1 MARTKQTARQ
11 STGGRAPRQVLSSGW
26 SDGDTSQSTL
36 VELYNAT
43 QTRTIAVTGTD
54 EFDVEVD
61 IVSISFKIMEEDLD
75 YQKAIV
81 SCLSSLDFV
90 RSKIKGLGIS
100 NDAISSDALR
110 VNKRHVSM
118 RNGEI
123 VPTPDSDD
131 DDGPSSSGFGFSG
144 SSQPQSSKRR
154 KTEEKEK
161 EKSETTNVVV
171 YQPCIILRVQLTGE
185 AKTVPLFPRIMFTLL
200 QMGIP
205 NHESPIYDSSLI
217 TEHRHRAR
225 ENAILNAH
233 DKANNILTSLDSD
246 VCVGKP
252 VTVNDIHVDPY
263 DIHQS
268 DGISSYEGFHS
279 HSRNSIVGL
288 KRSSVTNPEDQV
300 QLFSDALLERVDE
313 LFVIPPIRIAGKIKV
328 IFEIIPMTPE
338 QLLEKEKEKE
348 ELESMPGGE
357 DENSM

>member
-11 STGGRAPRQVLSSGW
+11 STGGKAPRQVISGGR
-26 SDGDTSQSTL
+26 SGGFDDTNQSTL

-61 IVSISFKIMEEDLD
+61 VVSMSFKIMEEDLD

-90 RSKIKGLGIS
+90 RNAIKGLGVS

-118 RNGEI
+118 RDGHI

-131 DDGPSSSGFGFSG
+131 DDDEPCSSHFGSGVGHAGFGMPG
-144 SSQPQSSKRR
+144 SSLRKSSKRR
-154 KTEEKEK
+154 KTEEEK
-161 EKSETTNVVV
+161 QEKSETTNNVV

-233 DKANNILTSLDSD
+233 DKANNILISLDSD

-268 DGISSYEGFHS
+268 DGISRFEPY
-279 HSRNSIVGL
+279 SIFQKGNPAIGL
-288 KRSSVTNPEDQV
+288 KRSSITSSEDQK
-300 QLFSDALLERVDE
+300 QLFRYLR
-313 LFVIPPIRIAGKIKV
+313 
-328 IFEIIPMTPE
+328 
-338 QLLEKEKEKE
+338 
-348 ELESMPGGE
+348 
-357 DENSM
+357 